1 MEAGKLRHL
10 VKVQEPMPT
19 ANEFG
24 EPEIAWV
31 DFATVWAAIEP
42 LRGRERWAAQQIN
55 AEVSHRI
62 RMRFLAGVLATFR
75 VLFGVRAF
83 DIQAV
88 LNIEERNRELQLLCI
103 ERPDGA

>member
-10 VKVQEPMPT
+10 VRIQEPMSV

-24 EPEIAWV
+24 EPEIAWA
-31 DFATVWAAIEP
+31 DFATVSAEIRP
-42 LRGRERWAAQQIN
+42 LTGRERFAAQQVN

-62 RMRFLAGVLATFR
+62 TLRFLAGVLATFR

-88 LNIEERNRELQLLCI
+88 LNIEERNRELQLLCT
-103 ERPDGA
+103 ERFDDA